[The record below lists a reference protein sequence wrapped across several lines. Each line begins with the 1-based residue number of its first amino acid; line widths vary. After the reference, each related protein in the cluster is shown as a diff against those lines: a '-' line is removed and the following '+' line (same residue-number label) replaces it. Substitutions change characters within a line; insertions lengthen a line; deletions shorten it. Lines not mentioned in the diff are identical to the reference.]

1 MFITYLLF
9 FLLMLASQ
17 IISISDLRTHWSK
30 VLESLKDSHKYIVVN
45 NKPKAVLLSCEEY
58 ETLVHNDE
66 KNDWILY
73 TDKNKQAYREAKQEI
88 LA

>member
-1 MFITYLLF
+1 M
-9 FLLMLASQ
+9 
-17 IISISDLRTHWSK
+17 
-30 VLESLKDSHKYIVVN
+30 ESLKDSHKYIVVN

-88 LA
+88 LAWESLSLDQLKQKHATV